1 MEARRNRKFWNFVDN
16 LGGDKVV
23 WIITLMLILLS
34 IVCIFSASSKLL
46 KGDITRVDIAKEQIK
61 TVLMGLA
68 ALLLVYNIRR
78 VEILKWFSQWGF
90 IVSLLLLLSLL
101 ILPNDKEAP
110 IHAARINGAVRSI
123 MVFGIQFHIF
133 EVVKVA
139 MVLYFAWSID
149 RSRSAEGY
157 KGLKKLSK
165 ALKWKWLGTTLAQK
179 AIFLYI
185 PFFATVALVMKGSN
199 SSGIFMAGIFLLTIA
214 IGQSSVKDALT
225 MGAIAILA
233 GSLVLGAYLAKGDNG
248 KGEGRENR
256 IETLIGRLHHVDH
269 EKEYLAYGRQEDLDA
284 IRQPYSAKLAIHDSH
299 LIGKGPGQ
307 STQRYVV
314 PDMPEDYM
322 FSFIIEEYG
331 ILGGLL
337 VIILYVS
344 LFARGVII
352 VKNCGNNL
360 YAKVTIAGLVLLI
373 CGQAFMHMFVNASFG
388 LLTGQTL
395 PLLSHG
401 TSAFICFC
409 IAFGII
415 LSISRIASKGIE
427 DETRNAEPIVEDETV

>member
-1 MEARRNRKFWNFVDN
+1 
-16 LGGDKVV
+16 
-23 WIITLMLILLS
+23 
-34 IVCIFSASSKLL
+34 
-46 KGDITRVDIAKEQIK
+46 
-61 TVLMGLA
+61 
-68 ALLLVYNIRR
+68 
-78 VEILKWFSQWGF
+78 
-90 IVSLLLLLSLL
+90 
-101 ILPNDKEAP
+101 
-110 IHAARINGAVRSI
+110 
-123 MVFGIQFHIF
+123 
-133 EVVKVA
+133 
-139 MVLYFAWSID
+139 
-149 RSRSAEGY
+149 
-157 KGLKKLSK
+157 
-165 ALKWKWLGTTLAQK
+165 
-179 AIFLYI
+179 
-185 PFFATVALVMKGSN
+185 
-199 SSGIFMAGIFLLTIA
+199 
-214 IGQSSVKDALT
+214 
-225 MGAIAILA
+225 
-233 GSLVLGAYLAKGDNG
+233 
-248 KGEGRENR
+248 
-256 IETLIGRLHHVDH
+256 
-269 EKEYLAYGRQEDLDA
+269 
-284 IRQPYSAKLAIHDSH
+284 
-299 LIGKGPGQ
+299 
-307 STQRYVV
+307 
-314 PDMPEDYM
+314 M

>member
-1 MEARRNRKFWNFVDN
+1 MEAGKKRSFWNFVDN

-34 IVCIFSASSKLL
+34 IVCIFSASSRLL
-46 KGDITRVDIAKEQIK
+46 KGDLTRVDIVKDQFQ
-61 TVLMGLA
+61 TVLMGLG
-68 ALLLVYNIRR
+68 ALIIFYNIRK
-78 VEILKWFSQWGF
+78 VSILRWLSQWGF
-90 IVSLLLLLSLL
+90 LLSFLLLVSLI
-101 ILPNDKEAP
+101 ILPSDKTAP

-123 MVFGIQFHIF
+123 IVFGVQFHIF

-139 MVLYFAWSID
+139 MVLYFAWAID
-149 RSRSAEGY
+149 RENSDEGF
-157 KGLKKLSK
+157 KGLRRMSE
-165 ALKWKWLGTTLAQK
+165 AFNWKWLKTDIAAK
-179 AIFLYI
+179 IIFLYL
-185 PFFATVALVMKGSN
+185 PFFATIGLVMRGSN

-214 IGQSSVKDALT
+214 IGQSSIRDALRIGLISVVAG
-225 MGAIAILA
+225 GAL
-233 GSLVLGAYLAKGDNG
+233 LMFYLAKDDDPGA
-248 KGEGRENR
+248 KGSEHR
-256 IETLIGRLHHVDH
+256 IETLISRLHHIDY
-269 EKEYLAYGRQEDLDA
+269 EKEYLAHGRQKDLDA

-331 ILGGLL
+331 FLGGLL

-352 VKNCGNNL
+352 VKNCGDNL

-401 TSAFICFC
+401 TSAFICFSV
-409 IAFGII
+409 AFGII
-415 LSISRIASKGIE
+415 LSISRIANKGIE
-427 DETRNAEPIVEDETV
+427 AETKNAEPIVEDETV